1 MLYTTVHP
9 YNGIH
14 KTLLYTVH
22 PVSMGFGA
30 LLKEQTLT
38 EYLRCRKRNHPFD
51 TTRFD
56 VVPTD
61 TIPTYH
67 ASSHDAPAWFF
78 TRWDGRRSLAR
89 SACSWQGPG
98 VVCTTTSIVALK
110 CFFITFV
117 SIDREDFFVEVWQ
130 SFPRRDATRRRR
142 NWIVRRNHRWLQ
154 STPPGH
160 QLIGGSWVGR

>member
-67 ASSHDAPAWFF
+67 RPCSSPLLVRNVDGIIISGH
-78 TRWDGRRSLAR
+78 RRMLDGRMSRVAGCSTHHHRCLLMFFYCSCFDRSR
-89 SACSWQGPG
+89 TFFRGG
-98 VVCTTTSIVALK
+98 VTVISRVTC
-110 CFFITFV
+110 
-117 SIDREDFFVEVWQ
+117 DE
-130 SFPRRDATRRRR
+130 ATA
-142 NWIVRRNHRWLQ
+142 
-154 STPPGH
+154 
-160 QLIGGSWVGR
+160 QLYCPAQPSLWTLMQ